1 MTTGTYLHADY
12 PTPVNSIAPSLDNF
26 FILQKFTWPSETN
39 VGRMKDFAT
48 WTSGRFSLAEAN
60 GDLLLGQ
67 GDTVDFDGIAN
78 ALDYRKWSY
87 LGDLRQI
94 GLRISGNGKAVL
106 TILDLTQFGA
116 GVIIKEVEIKLAEQ
130 ACLFDLGDPSYFVGQ
145 RLALVIKAKTNLR
158 LRTAEWVSANP
169 APTAGVIWPSEFE
182 RFSDLQKFV
191 WPDASRAD
199 RTALYAKWPDGMAR
213 LANHLG
219 LPVPQNERVDL
230 VTFFNAISH
239 RKWASLTGIRDLG
252 LRLKGR
258 GLVRVELRCLI
269 ALDSSSPV
277 ESGAAEVT
285 SISDLEIDPASL
297 LIFSRVI
304 ELSDQDTIISLG
316 DPAQIGGAVLGI
328 EALGLSDDAL
338 LSEASWIT
346 REPPRREVR
355 LAAVITTFKR
365 EAAATSA
372 IQRFSS
378 ETIPGLPSGA
388 LELFVIDNGQSLA
401 IPAPPGVHIIPNRN
415 LGGAGGFTRGLIEA
429 QESGRFTHVLFMDDD
444 ASCEP
449 ESVWRTAAL
458 LARMGNPRA
467 SVSGAM
473 LLADEPYIQFEKGA
487 RLNLDEKGSVPWTS
501 LLCWRDLS
509 QLQPLVLND
518 GKDEANY
525 GGWWYF
531 AFPLS
536 AISHLPFPFFVRGD
550 DTDFSINN
558 NLPIVTLNGV
568 ASWCDNFG
576 YKLNPSVEYLTWRSW
591 LALAFMHT
599 SSAAQRRSLNAAL
612 LYALRLGWRFDY
624 AGMEAVL
631 DGIETSLGG
640 PALFGNEPA
649 PFRALAKVKQRVVS
663 TLLEA
668 ADLREILP
676 IYHRASLALR
686 IFTIITLGGHLLPN
700 RFLRS
705 TTRYAPIAWDCR
717 PTSLIRAPAVIYG
730 KAQQLELRQRNSHKF
745 FKGLVRTILLAVATV
760 FRRHAA
766 SQLYKRQAATF
777 RSRLYWTQALEIK
790 SEYQREMN

>member
-116 GVIIKEVEIKLAEQ
+116 GVIIKEVDIKLAEQ
-130 ACLFDLGDPSYFVGQ
+130 ACLFDLGDPSHFVGQ

-169 APTAGVIWPSEFE
+169 ALTAGVIWPSEFE

-219 LPVPQNERVDL
+219 LPVPRNERIDL

-277 ESGAAEVT
+277 ESGTAEVT
-285 SISDLEIDPASL
+285 SLSGLEIEPASL
-297 LIFSRVI
+297 LIFSGVI

-328 EALGLSDDAL
+328 EALGLSEDAL

-473 LLADEPYIQFEKGA
+473 LIADEPYIQFEKGA
-487 RLNLDEKGSVPWTS
+487 ILDCQGTMRSNLNALMSGF
-501 LLCWRDLS
+501 DLS
-509 QLQPLVLND
+509 KRQTLSLND
-518 GKDEANY
+518 SNDEANY
-525 GGWWYF
+525 GAWWYF
-531 AFPLS
+531 AFPIS
-536 AISHLPFPFFVRGD
+536 AIRALPFPFFVRGD
-550 DTDFSINN
+550 DVDFSVANRI
-558 NLPIVTLNGV
+558 PIVTLNGI
-568 ASWCDNFG
+568 ASWCENFG
-576 YKLNPSVEYLTWRSW
+576 FKLNPSTEYLAARSN
-591 LALAFMHT
+591 LALTFMHA
-599 SSAAQRRSLNAAL
+599 SSKRQSKTIFL
-612 LYALRLGWRFDY
+612 LFRFAVSMGFRFDY
-624 AGMEAVL
+624 ASMAATL
-631 DGIETSLGG
+631 DGIEDSLKG
-640 PALFGNEPA
+640 PVFFAEDPA
-649 PFRALAKVKQRVVS
+649 PISALSKVKNRVQPSKIEPV
-663 TLLEA
+663 
-668 ADLREILP
+668 DLQKVDTMYQP
-676 IYHRASLALR
+676 GSLVLR
-686 IFTIITLGGHLLPN
+686 ILIIVTLGGHLLPK
-700 RFLRS
+700 RFLRA
-705 TTRYAPIAWDCR
+705 RLRHARIAWDVR
-717 PTSLIRAPAVIYG
+717 PTDTLQSPAIIYG
-730 KAQQLELRQRNSHKF
+730 TGIRTELRWRDNMRFLGTLFRAASLLMRALWKRKAVARSYQSQAAEFRTLGYWQKVLDLRMNSQ
-745 FKGLVRTILLAVATV
+745 KGL
-760 FRRHAA
+760 
-766 SQLYKRQAATF
+766 
-777 RSRLYWTQALEIK
+777 
-790 SEYQREMN
+790 N